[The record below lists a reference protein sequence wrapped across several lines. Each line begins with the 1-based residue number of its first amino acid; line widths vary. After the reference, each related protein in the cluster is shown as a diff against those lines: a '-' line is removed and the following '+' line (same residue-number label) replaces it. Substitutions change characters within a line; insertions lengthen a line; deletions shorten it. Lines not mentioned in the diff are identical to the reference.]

1 MNSEILKQFAELNKR
16 FERQEKEYN
25 KRFERQEK
33 EITILKE
40 RMNRMYDGWK
50 KTKSDLAKLTIRLV
64 QRDDL
69 QKILKSTN
77 RSKAVTTS
85 RPDLKKYF
93 ERSRGTGKSSL
104 GQLKTHLH
112 TTVGHNLIKQEG
124 VENKIHK
131 WLNNAERKKSNP
143 SFRQTNYMR
152 SPATSISSIA
162 RNNVTMKTFKP
173 IRSAYKGHPSWQ
185 SNTKSTRPASYYTQ
199 SASSESQCHLAN
211 HLINSIKRD
220 NVCPISVFILFI
232 KHTATVF
239 IDIDLYRQK

>member
-1 MNSEILKQFAELNKR
+1 MNSEILKQFAELNKRFERQEKEYNKR

-93 ERSRGTGKSSL
+93 ERSHGTGKSSR
-104 GQLKTHLH
+104 QPPY
-112 TTVGHNLIKQEG
+112 KQ
-124 VENKIHK
+124 HK
-131 WLNNAERKKSNP
+131 
-143 SFRQTNYMR
+143 
-152 SPATSISSIA
+152 
-162 RNNVTMKTFKP
+162 
-173 IRSAYKGHPSWQ
+173 
-185 SNTKSTRPASYYTQ
+185 
-199 SASSESQCHLAN
+199 
-211 HLINSIKRD
+211 KR
-220 NVCPISVFILFI
+220 
-232 KHTATVF
+232 
-239 IDIDLYRQK
+239 

>member
-77 RSKAVTTS
+77 RSKVVTTS

-131 WLNNAERKKSNP
+131 WLNNAERKKSNR

-185 SNTKSTRPASYYTQ
+185 SNTKSTIPASYYTQ
-199 SASSESQCHLAN
+199 SASSEKSVSSRQPPYKQHK
-211 HLINSIKRD
+211 KR
-220 NVCPISVFILFI
+220 
-232 KHTATVF
+232 
-239 IDIDLYRQK
+239 